1 MIGTFYRPGRSFLH
15 RFDPRCKLVLLLL
28 FLVLF
33 LLSIP
38 LTLLGGYLVFLAL
51 MILAALN
58 ARELV
63 RPLKVI
69 GPLLLLVVVLT
80 PPFHREGQVYLSIAG
95 WPLLT
100 SEGVLETARLLV
112 RFTGI
117 TLALFAFLRTS
128 SPEQVLLTL
137 RWFGL
142 PFEACLALGIAL
154 QYMPTLHDLYLQVV
168 DAHRLR
174 GSARE
179 AGAPRPRGLLRR
191 LRADLLPVLTS
202 VLIVAVRRITVLAMA
217 LEVRGVGLRIRRSSY
232 TRLPAG
238 RPLLRDAL
246 IGAGICALALAAL
259 FVFT

>member
-28 FLVLF
+28 FLILF
-33 LLSIP
+33 LLPIP
-38 LTLLGGYLVFLAL
+38 LPLYAGYFAFLVLI
-51 MILAALN
+51 ILAALS
-58 ARELV
+58 ARELLS
-63 RPLKVI
+63 PLRVI
-69 GPLLLLVVVLT
+69 GPLLLLVLVLT
-80 PPFHREGQVYLSIAG
+80 PPFHRQGQVYLSIAG

-100 SEGVLETARLLV
+100 SGGVLETARLLV

-117 TLALFAFLRTS
+117 TLALFAFLRSS
-128 SPEQVLLTL
+128 SPEQVLLTI

-142 PFEACLALGIAL
+142 PFEAGLALGIAL
-154 QYMPTLHDLYLQVV
+154 QYMPTLRDLYLQVV

-174 GSARE
+174 RSGQQT
-179 AGAPRPRGLLRR
+179 GGPRPRGLAR

-217 LEVRGVGLRIRRSSY
+217 LEVRGVGLRARRSSY
-232 TRLPAG
+232 STLPAG
-238 RPLLRDAL
+238 RSLLRDAL
-246 IGAGICALALAAL
+246 IGAGICALALAAV

>member
-1 MIGTFYRPGRSFLH
+1 MIGTFYRSGRSFLH
-15 RFDPRCKLVLLLL
+15 RYDPRCKLVLLLL

-33 LLSIP
+33 LLPIP
-38 LTLLGGYLVFLAL
+38 LTLLAGYLAFLAL
-51 MILAALN
+51 MILATLG
-58 ARELV
+58 ARELA
-63 RPLKVI
+63 RSLKVI

-80 PPFHREGQVYLSIAG
+80 PPFYRQGQVYLRIAG

-100 SEGVLETARLLV
+100 SQGVLVTARLLV

-128 SPEQVLLTL
+128 SPEQVLLTM

-142 PFEACLALGIAL
+142 PFGAGLALGIAL
-154 QYMPTLHDLYLQVV
+154 QYMSTLSDLYLQVV

-174 GSARE
+174 RSTQE
-179 AGAPRPRGLLRR
+179 AGSPPPPRGLRR

-202 VLIVAVRRITVLAMA
+202 VLIMAVRRITVLAMA
-217 LEVRGVGLRIRRSSY
+217 LEVRGVGLKVRRSEYSA
-232 TRLPAG
+232 LPAG
-238 RPLLRDAL
+238 RALLRDTL
-246 IGAGICALALAAL
+246 IGVGVLALALAAA

>member
-33 LLSIP
+33 LLPIP
-38 LTLLGGYLVFLAL
+38 LLLYAGYFAFLVLI
-51 MILAALN
+51 ILAALN
-58 ARELV
+58 ARELL
-63 RPLKVI
+63 RSLRVI

-80 PPFHREGQVYLSIAG
+80 PPFHRQGQVYLSLAG

-117 TLALFAFLRTS
+117 TLTLFAFLRTS

-142 PFEACLALGIAL
+142 PFEAGLALSIAM
-154 QYMPTLHDLYLQVV
+154 QYMPTLRDLYLQVV

-174 GSARE
+174 RSAQE
-179 AGAPRPRGLLRR
+179 ASDPRPRGLRR

-202 VLIVAVRRITVLAMA
+202 VLIVAVRRITILAMA
-217 LEVRGVGLRIRRSSY
+217 LEVRGVGLRVRRSSY
-232 TRLPAG
+232 STLPAG

-246 IGAGICALALAAL
+246 IGAGVCALALAA
-259 FVFT
+259 VFMFT

>member
-15 RFDPRCKLVLLLL
+15 RFDPRCKLVLLVL

-33 LLSIP
+33 LLPIP
-38 LTLLGGYLVFLAL
+38 LTLYAGYFAFLVLI
-51 MILAALN
+51 ILAALGV
-58 ARELV
+58 RELLP
-63 RPLKVI
+63 PLRLI
-69 GPLLLLVVVLT
+69 GPLLLLMAVLT
-80 PPFHREGQVYLSIAG
+80 PPFHRQGQVYLSIAG

-117 TLALFAFLRTS
+117 TLALFAFMRTS

-142 PFEACLALGIAL
+142 PFQAGLALGIAL
-154 QYMPTLHDLYLQVV
+154 QYMPTLRDLYLQVV

-174 GSARE
+174 RSGRQE
-179 AGAPRPRGLLRR
+179 GGPPPRGFLRR

-217 LEVRGVGLRIRRSSY
+217 LEVRGVGLKGRRSSY
-232 TRLPAG
+232 STLPAG

-246 IGAGICALALAAL
+246 IGAAICALALAAV